1 VNVKHINVNEL
12 RAIAPTLKCGEQIFL
27 SGKVYTARDAA
38 HKRFFEALA
47 SGKEL
52 PFDIK
57 DAIIYY
63 CGPTPAPDGLPIG
76 SAGPTT
82 SKRMDPY
89 APRLYDM
96 GMLATIGKGERSRE
110 VIDAIKRNGALYLCA
125 LGGAGALAARSIT
138 SLKVIA
144 LEELGCESV
153 KEIELEKFPV
163 FVACDTL
170 GNSIYDL

>member
-1 VNVKHINVNEL
+1 MKHIHISEL
-12 RAIAPTLKCGEQIFL
+12 RAAAPTLRCGEQISL

-57 DAIIYY
+57 DSVIYY
-63 CGPTPAPDGLPIG
+63 CGPTPAPSGLPIG

-89 APRLYDM
+89 APTLYDM
-96 GMLATIGKGERSRE
+96 GMLATIGKGERSEAVR
-110 VIDAIKRNGALYLCA
+110 DAIKRNGALYLCA
-125 LGGAGALAARSIT
+125 LGGAGALAAKSIT
-138 SLKVIA
+138 SLKIIA

-153 KEIELEKFPV
+153 KEIELNKFPV

-170 GNSIYDL
+170 GNSIYDK

>member
-1 VNVKHINVNEL
+1 MRKIHVSEL
-12 RAIAPTLKCGEQIFL
+12 RAIAPSLKCGEQILL

-38 HKRFFEALA
+38 HKRFFKALED
-47 SGKEL
+47 GNDL

-57 DAIIYY
+57 DSVIYY
-63 CGPTPAPDGLPIG
+63 CGPTPAPNGLPIG

-110 VIDAIKRNGALYLCA
+110 VTEAIKRNGALYLCA
-125 LGGAGALAARSIT
+125 LGGAGALAAKSIT
-138 SLKVIA
+138 SLKITA
-144 LEELGCESV
+144 FAELGCESV
-153 KEIELEKFPV
+153 KEIELDSFPL

-170 GNSIYDL
+170 GNSIYDK